1 MNPYKIWQ
9 EVTISDEELEDIIA
23 GIPHTRRGQRR
34 DAGIIENAPY
44 TTADV
49 NEALFNNDNY
59 DEEDDEYY
67 D

>member
-34 DAGIIENAPY
+34 NSGIIEDAPY
-44 TTADV
+44 ITADV
-49 NEALFNNDNY
+49 NEALFHNDDY
-59 DEEDDEYY
+59 EDDEEYY